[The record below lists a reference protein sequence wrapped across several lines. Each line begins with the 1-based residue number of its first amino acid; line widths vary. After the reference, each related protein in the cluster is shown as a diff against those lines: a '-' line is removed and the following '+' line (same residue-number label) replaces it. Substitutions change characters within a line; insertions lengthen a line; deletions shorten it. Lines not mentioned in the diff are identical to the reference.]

1 MTIITNS
8 GNTEDID
15 QACISMDIQ
24 QIKLNQ
30 DRIKLEMHRIQ
41 EAIDINTSKKQIQSG
56 KRLIKVFN
64 SILKNTDSDGYCRY
78 CWNFKDNKLIAYPYT
93 IIEDKQLGIT
103 ISCAVIK
110 DGGIKVVELRLN
122 DILNLVA
129 LEYGREE
136 IGYSTDKLN
145 ALMSNIGLAGLYN
158 TNDIRISIHDFD
170 KLYKLVGNK
179 EVIRSEYRYGNKMQ
193 GYFNNTVYDLNK
205 YKKYGK
211 IINETCHII
220 SSIVALRTIKSIS
233 KDDSNAAL
241 ISVGKD
247 KITLSTSIDTD
258 VTRYIDSYGIKV
270 VGRQFKIGTT
280 IVEEI

>member
-8 GNTEDID
+8 SNTEDIN
-15 QACISMDIQ
+15 QACMSMDIQ

-41 EAIDINTSKKQIQSG
+41 EAIEVNTSKRQIQSG

-64 SILKNTDSDGYCRY
+64 SVLKNTDTDGYYRY
-78 CWNFKDNKLIAYPYT
+78 CWTFKNNKLTAYPDT
-93 IIEDKQLGIT
+93 IIEDKQLGLT

-110 DGGIKVVELRLN
+110 DGSIKVVELRLN
-122 DILNLVA
+122 DILNLIA

-145 ALMSNIGLAGLYN
+145 TLMSNIGLAGLYN

-179 EVIRSEYRYGNKMQ
+179 DVIRSEYRYGSKMQ

-247 KITLSTSIDTD
+247 KITLSTLSLIH
-258 VTRYIDSYGIKV
+258 I
-270 VGRQFKIGTT
+270 
-280 IVEEI
+280 